1 MKRIEDREF
10 WPELVSNMNNMSF
23 RELSEKYGV
32 SHGAIAAAIKR
43 NGIKREPAPPGPRS
57 KRDEAYANR
66 QPAPIANAKA
76 PAKAPAKEPAKAPAK
91 APAKEPAKA
100 SAKAPAKVEQGD
112 AKFKTRGD
120 LIAEAARTETNP
132 MEAKQPPGW
141 LVLTDGSA
149 SFTRVLANDALNA
162 IACVTPLGRPIA
174 VFSEDAVRKLLA
186 L

>member
-76 PAKAPAKEPAKAPAK
+76 PAKAPAKEPAKEPAK
-91 APAKEPAKA
+91 APAKA
-100 SAKAPAKVEQGD
+100 STKAPVKAEQGD

-120 LIAEAARTETNP
+120 LIAEAARTEPNP

-141 LVLTDGSA
+141 LVLTEGSA
-149 SFTRVLANDALNA
+149 SFAKVLANDALNA
-162 IACVTPLGRPIA
+162 VACATPLGRPIA
-174 VFSEDAVRKLLA
+174 VFSEDAVRKLFA

>member
-1 MKRIEDREF
+1 MKRIEDRDF

-66 QPAPIANAKA
+66 QPAPVANAKETAKA
-76 PAKAPAKEPAKAPAK
+76 PAKETAKALAKGPAKEPAKEPAKAG
-91 APAKEPAKA
+91 
-100 SAKAPAKVEQGD
+100 QGD

-120 LIAEAARTETNP
+120 LIAEAARTEPNP
-132 MEAKQPPGW
+132 IEAKQPPGW
-141 LVLTDGSA
+141 LVLTEGNS
-149 SFTRVLANDALNA
+149 SFARVLANDALNA
-162 IACVTPLGRPIA
+162 VACATPLGRPIA
-174 VFSEDAVRKLLA
+174 VVSEDVVRKLLA